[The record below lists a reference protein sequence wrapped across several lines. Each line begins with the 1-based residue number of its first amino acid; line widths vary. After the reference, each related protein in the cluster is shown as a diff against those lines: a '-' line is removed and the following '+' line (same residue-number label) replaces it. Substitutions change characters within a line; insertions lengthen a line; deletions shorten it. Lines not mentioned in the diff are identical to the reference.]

1 MTFEFEG
8 SCQHCGSLIYFIL
21 DADHKREI
29 RYAAKCHTC
38 LNSVSE
44 ADCERLYHLMD
55 TIRTVNQRN
64 GLVNLTHILIHNDR

>member
-29 RYAAKCHTC
+29 RYASPSA
-38 LNSVSE
+38 
-44 ADCERLYHLMD
+44 
-55 TIRTVNQRN
+55 
-64 GLVNLTHILIHNDR
+64 ILA